1 MAQDRNLSQALSSGA
16 PQLQLPAGAV
26 PQPDIT
32 GQRMQVEYS
41 DRLVGQLSQFGGVIS
56 EKKMKDA
63 ADTMRTEAAVMVNQG
78 KSLKEIHNS
87 DKGAALR
94 VFGET
99 ATMQGA
105 TAQMALVQMDEMARA
120 LRQEVDENNADQ
132 MTPEQYREYA
142 VARYQEALT
151 AIPEGSSGRDM
162 LASMGQKVLAQSS
175 AYQAEK
181 HYAYTQK
188 AELSAYSASLFSAM
202 QSAQDAKEKG
212 EQTIYEQSMND
223 LRNRLVKPER
233 MDEDA
238 YAGVLTK
245 LVQDSLRFGDPAVM
259 EMVQEMNPMFS
270 PEQTAAIHDAH
281 ETYLQ
286 REAQKGSLQ
295 QAMDL
300 AKLNSMAAS
309 GAGYNAIAHEVELYN
324 AKYQRT
330 PLSMGATENLF
341 NTASQAAIV
350 RQQKAQIEQARRD
363 NLHRG
368 EDYKNGKSEGEK
380 TLQAEMAAAAGTEEA
395 DQLWKIS
402 YWQNPELSS
411 QMSATLDPTYF
422 LNADGTPNQTAA
434 NAIAEMDKW
443 VNLNPDKAAK
453 MVPEDTWNAYQVVKS
468 MTAGGTMPMG
478 DAIQRVGSQWQ
489 NRPSPAQFNAEAKD
503 LFAEEEFGLGRMRDY
518 FGHLD
523 SKDFASVQSQGEEMY
538 KKYRSLGLSAS
549 AATDLAKQEVQRNIV
564 RVGDKFIN
572 SNGVNVQQAFLTNDL
587 TTLQDKAMYVL
598 HNDKAFATEFLGS
611 EFGWDKNVEDVEVIK
626 TTRGPILRF
635 VITDGAGNR
644 RHMDLDKHFSMSI
657 QLRYRQMQNNAP
669 VTQQFRDDPM
679 QNTNVSYLPTD

>member
-1 MAQDRNLSQALSSGA
+1 MAQDRNLNQALSSGA
-16 PQLQLPAGAV
+16 NQLSIPAGAV

-32 GQRMQVEYS
+32 GQRMQVAYS

-105 TAQMALVQMDEMARA
+105 TAQMGLVQMDEMARA

-142 VARYQEALT
+142 LARYQESLA
-151 AIPEGSSGRDM
+151 AIPEGSSGRDV
-162 LASMGQKVLAQSS
+162 LATMGQKVLAESS

-212 EQTIYEQSMND
+212 EETIYNQSMND

-238 YAGVLTK
+238 YAGVMTA

-270 PEQTAAIHDAH
+270 PEQTAAIHNAH

-286 REAQKGSLQ
+286 REAEKGSLQ

-309 GAGYNAIAHEVELYN
+309 GAGYSVIAHEVELYN

-341 NTASQAAIV
+341 SAASQAAIV
-350 RQQKAQIEQARRD
+350 RQQKAQIEQARKD
-363 NLHRG
+363 ALYG
-368 EDYKNGKSEGEK
+368 GQDYQNGKKEGEK
-380 TLQAEMAAAAGTEEA
+380 TLQAEMAAAAGTEKA
-395 DQLWKIS
+395 DQLWATS
-402 YWQNPELSS
+402 YWQNPALSA
-411 QMSATLDPTYF
+411 QMAATLDPDHY

-434 NAIAEMDKW
+434 NAVAEMDKW
-443 VNLNPDKAAK
+443 VQLNPGKAAE
-453 MVPEDTWNAYQVVKS
+453 MVPEDTWNAYQVIKS
-468 MTAGGTMPMG
+468 MTQGGAVPLG
-478 DAIQRVGSQWQ
+478 DAIQRIGTNWQ
-489 NRPSPAQFNAEAKD
+489 NKPAPNQFNAEAKD
-503 LFAEEEFGLGRMRDY
+503 RFAEEEFGLGRFGDY
-518 FGHLD
+518 FGGLD
-523 SKDFASVQSQGEEMY
+523 SKDFAGVQAQGEQMY
-538 KKYRSLGLSAS
+538 KKYRSLGLNES
-549 AATDLAKQEVQRNIV
+549 AATELAAQEVQRNVI
-564 RVGDKFIN
+564 RVGNRFIN
-572 SNGVNVQQAFLTNDL
+572 SNGVNTSQAFLTKDL

-598 HNDKAFATEFLGS
+598 KNDTEFATKFLGS
-611 EFGWDKNVEDVEVIK
+611 EFGWDRNVEDVEVVK
-626 TTRGPILRF
+626 TTQGPLLRF
-635 VITDGAGNR
+635 VITDGQGNR
-644 RHMDLDKHFSMSI
+644 RHLNLNKHFSMSI
-657 QLRYRQMQNNAP
+657 QMRYRQMQNNAP
-669 VTQQFRDDPM
+669 VAQQFRDDPM
-679 QNTNVSYLPTD
+679 QNTSTSYLPTD